1 MSPQLASPVDAAE
14 MRALLYQ
21 LGTSVQLPDGAA
33 APACRPEQLGSAAF
47 RQAHGLKYA
56 YVAGAMA
63 NGIGSAEIVIAM
75 GQAGML
81 GFFGAGGLGL
91 ERVEAAIQQVQA
103 ALGDKPYGFNL
114 LHAPNEPDHEA
125 ATVELYLKYGVK
137 LVEAAA
143 YLDLT
148 LPLVRYRTAGIHR
161 GPDGQVVAPNRV
173 IAKISRVEIASKF
186 FSPPPAKYLQ
196 ELVQRGDLTPEQA
209 EMAATVP
216 VAQDLTAE
224 ADSGGHT
231 DNRPAL
237 TLLPTMLALR
247 DRLQAQFAYAGGL
260 RVGAAGG
267 IATPASVAA
276 AFAMGADFVVTGS
289 INQACHESG
298 SSDDVRKMLASAQQ
312 ADTAMAPAGDMFEMG
327 VKVQVLKR
335 GTLFA
340 MRAQKLYELY
350 RAYDSLEALPAADR
364 EKIERDLFKA
374 PLETIWEQTE
384 AYFAKRDPRQ
394 NERAARDAK
403 HKLALVFRWYLG
415 QSSRWANAGE
425 PGRQADYQVWCGPAM
440 GAFNEWSRG
449 TFLDGP
455 AQRSVVPVA
464 LNLLVG
470 AAALTRLHILKIQ
483 GFRPDPLL
491 AAPFVMTLPELEACL
506 A

>member
-1 MSPQLASPVDAAE
+1 
-14 MRALLYQ
+14 
-21 LGTSVQLPDGAA
+21 
-33 APACRPEQLGSAAF
+33 
-47 RQAHGLKYA
+47 
-56 YVAGAMA
+56 MA

-103 ALGDKPYGFNL
+103 ALSDRPYGFNL

-125 ATVELYLKYGVK
+125 ATVELYLKHGVK

-161 GPDGQVVAPNRV
+161 GPDGKAVAPNRV
-173 IAKISRVEIASKF
+173 IAKVSRVEIASKF
-186 FSPPPAKYLQ
+186 FAPPPAKLLA
-196 ELVQRGDLTPEQA
+196 ELVQRGQLTPEQA
-209 EMAATVP
+209 ELAATIP
-216 VAQDLTAE
+216 VAEDLTAE

-247 DRLQAQFAYAGGL
+247 DRLAAQHGFSL

-289 INQACHESG
+289 INQACKESG
-298 SSDDVRKMLASAQQ
+298 SCDDVRKMLAMAQQ

-350 RAYDSLEALPAADR
+350 RAYDSIEALPAAER
-364 EKIERDLFKA
+364 EKIERDLFKTD
-374 PLETIWEQTE
+374 LNTIWAQTE

-425 PGRQADYQVWCGPAM
+425 LGRQADYQVWCGPAM
-440 GAFNEWSRG
+440 GAFNEWARG
-449 TFLDGP
+449 SYLDGP
-455 AQRSVVPVA
+455 AERHVVPVA

-470 AAALTRLHILKIQ
+470 AAALTRLHVLKLQ
-483 GFRPDPLL
+483 GFQPDPLL
-491 AAPFVMTLPELEACL
+491 AAPHVLAMAELEACL